1 MIVQCKTKLKLLA
14 EANFVVRLAYVRFV
28 LQLGPHGIF
37 GHKNDTRGKKKIP
50 VAPVP
55 HAGTL
60 AEPFEEPLGT
70 LLNEES
76 RRNTQTVTLKTV
88 APFIK
93 EHFEDF

>member
-1 MIVQCKTKLKLLA
+1 M
-14 EANFVVRLAYVRFV
+14 
-28 LQLGPHGIF
+28 
-37 GHKNDTRGKKKIP
+37 
-50 VAPVP
+50 APVP